1 MNGQVRGD
9 DLSKRLMA
17 FVVRTYKLCA
27 ALPRDTIRKHVA
39 LQLFRSASSAG
50 ANYEEARGGES
61 LDDFIHKLRVALK
74 ELKEARFW
82 LHFVH
87 EAELIKPQRVEPLL
101 RETEELCKIIGKS
114 VATAKRRAQPAR

>member
-1 MNGQVRGD
+1 
-9 DLSKRLMA
+9 MA

-27 ALPRDTIRKHVA
+27 ALPRDVMSKHVA

-50 ANYEEARGGES
+50 ANYEEARGAES
-61 LDDFIHKLRVALK
+61 LDDFIHKLRLALK

-87 EAELIKPQRVEPLL
+87 EGELMKPQRIEPLL
-101 RETEELCKIIGKS
+101 KEAEELCRIIGKS
-114 VATAKRRAQPAR
+114 VATSRKRAQTAR